1 MSAMLALLFGLI
13 ALIYASVG
21 FGGGSSYTALL
32 TFTGIE
38 PRLIPVI
45 SLCCNIIVVTGGTIR
60 FWRTGLI
67 DWRKVL
73 PLLAVSAPLAFVG
86 GLMPLKETT
95 FLFILGSMLLLSAV
109 VLLLPQE
116 RLPKVVVPNGIV
128 LGISAALGLLAAERH
143 RLRTG
148 AGQHVKLALEDM
160 ALATMAHLGFIA
172 ESQLGQRRRR
182 YGNYLF
188 GAFGRDMK
196 TAEGERIMVVGLTG
210 KQWQSLVEAV
220 GMQADVQRIE
230 AEHQLNLKREGDR
243 FKAREAIATA
253 VQAWVGARTL
263 TQVAQVFDQHG
274 VCWARYQSVEQ
285 MIEHT
290 LPGNPMFSTV
300 TQPGVGQV
308 SSPSLALDF
317 SALAREPARPA
328 PVLGQHTEQVML
340 EILGLSGAEYGRLH
354 DQGIVAGPA
363 R

>member
-109 VLLLPQE
+109 ALLLPQE

-128 LGISAALGLLAAERH
+128 LGISATLGLLA
-143 RLRTG
+143 
-148 AGQHVKLALEDM
+148 
-160 ALATMAHLGFIA
+160 
-172 ESQLGQRRRR
+172 
-182 YGNYLF
+182 
-188 GAFGRDMK
+188 
-196 TAEGERIMVVGLTG
+196 
-210 KQWQSLVEAV
+210 
-220 GMQADVQRIE
+220 
-230 AEHQLNLKREGDR
+230 
-243 FKAREAIATA
+243 
-253 VQAWVGARTL
+253 
-263 TQVAQVFDQHG
+263 
-274 VCWARYQSVEQ
+274 
-285 MIEHT
+285 
-290 LPGNPMFSTV
+290 
-300 TQPGVGQV
+300 
-308 SSPSLALDF
+308 
-317 SALAREPARPA
+317 
-328 PVLGQHTEQVML
+328 
-340 EILGLSGAEYGRLH
+340 GLSGIGGGIFMAPILHLIRWDDGKRIAAFASLFILVNSITGLAGQLQKVGFDGIIVPASDYWPLLLAVLIGGQIGSHIGIKLFQPAMLRRVTALLVGYAAIRLLL
-354 DQGIVAGPA
+354 QIV
-363 R
+363 